1 MMRMVKTLGRKKK
14 TPSHDLLRPP
24 LLFSFHLQATTSRAS
39 PAAVIPARVAVLGAS
54 GYTGEEV
61 VRLAAG
67 HSGLDL
73 VALTGDSQAGK
84 PYAEVYPHLEA
95 VTRGLAPL
103 TKIDDVDWNSVDA
116 AFCCLPHA
124 TTQET
129 LAKLPK
135 NVKIVDL
142 SADFRLRNV
151 ETYKEW

>member
-1 MMRMVKTLGRKKK
+1 M
-14 TPSHDLLRPP
+14 
-24 LLFSFHLQATTSRAS
+24 
-39 PAAVIPARVAVLGAS
+39 
-54 GYTGEEV
+54 
-61 VRLAAG
+61 
-67 HSGLDL
+67 
-73 VALTGDSQAGK
+73 
-84 PYAEVYPHLEA
+84 YPHLAA

-103 TKIDDVDWNSVDA
+103 TKIADVDWSSIDA

>member
-1 MMRMVKTLGRKKK
+1 M
-14 TPSHDLLRPP
+14 HLRPKKNKKWRGK
-24 LLFSFHLQATTSRAS
+24 LNQATTAKASS
-39 PAAVIPARVAVLGAS
+39 PAQVTPARVAVLGAS

-67 HSGLDL
+67 HPGLDL

-84 PYAEVYPHLEA
+84 PYAEVYPHLAA

-103 TKIDDVDWNSVDA
+103 TKIADVDWSSVDA